1 METNISQLAKT
12 VSEMNKLSEQ
22 RHEEYHK
29 NDSDHAKALNDVK
42 ILIEEY
48 IKGDIEW
55 KKNVT
60 PSIEVMKSMQ
70 NFTST
75 GAYLLKTIIL
85 VGGAIG
91 AVYGLW
97 MFIKKS
103 LS

>member
-1 METNISQLAKT
+1 MDIKDIAAT
-12 VSEMNKLSEQ
+12 VSEMNKLSNR

-29 NDSDHAKALNDVK
+29 TNSAHTQALNEVK
-42 ILIEEY
+42 SLIEEY

-55 KKNVT
+55 KKSVT

-70 NFTST
+70 SFTSIS
-75 GAYLLKTIIL
+75 AWLLKTIIL
-85 VGGAIG
+85 IGTAIG

-103 LS
+103 LT